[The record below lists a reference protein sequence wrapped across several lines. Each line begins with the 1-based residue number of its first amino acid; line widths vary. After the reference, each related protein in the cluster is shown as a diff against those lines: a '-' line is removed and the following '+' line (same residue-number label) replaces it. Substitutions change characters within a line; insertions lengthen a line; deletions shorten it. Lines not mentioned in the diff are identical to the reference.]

1 MGKVFAMKKVQMHC
15 KMCAFVN
22 CSLQGGLGLK
32 GAKENRPPW
41 RKAAE
46 WGIIQS
52 VYFIIICWKI
62 RGGEK

>member
-1 MGKVFAMKKVQMHC
+1 MGKVFAMKKVQMHFE
-15 KMCAFVN
+15 MCAFVN
-22 CSLQGGLGLK
+22 C
-32 GAKENRPPW
+32 AMPVPEERKENRPPW